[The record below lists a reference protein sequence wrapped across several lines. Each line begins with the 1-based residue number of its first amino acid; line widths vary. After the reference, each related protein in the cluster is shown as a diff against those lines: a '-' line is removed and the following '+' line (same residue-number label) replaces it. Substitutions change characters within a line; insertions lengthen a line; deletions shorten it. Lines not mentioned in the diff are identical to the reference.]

1 MKLNDKKVL
10 REKSVIDL
18 RKQIEAQRKEMMVSK
33 MQFSVGK
40 LAKVH
45 LLKSLRVQIA
55 IAQTI
60 ITEKEKAQQA

>member
-1 MKLNDKKVL
+1 MKTKDIKVL
-10 REKSVIDL
+10 REKSVVDL
-18 RKQIEAQRKEMMVSK
+18 RKQIDAQRKEMTVSK

-45 LLKSLRVQIA
+45 LLKNLRVQIA

-60 ITEKEKAQQA
+60 ISEKERAQQA